1 MEQFFESRRPHF
13 SLPLV
18 WVSFSSFFE
27 KLFWNDHCKL
37 PVCNLW
43 LTPHCLL
50 KWLKLLKLV
59 NNVIFIWVL
68 LTSSLL
74 LIWWKV
80 KVLVTRSCP
89 PLSDSMDSS
98 LPGSSVHAADQA
110 RVLEWIAIFFSGD
123 LPHSGITSR
132 SPAIQAH
139 PGLLQFR
146 QILKHLSH
154 NTFIVHNYL
163 CHLFQPYST
172 EYLQFSEMPS
182 CFSRQC
188 LSTMLFPASFEFIPP
203 NGHFFKI
210 GFEHLLGSP
219 LSYVARWSS
228 ALNKL
233 TLSAP
238 FAFLFDWT

>member
-1 MEQFFESRRPHF
+1 MEQFFESRRTHF

-80 KVLVTRSCP
+80 KVLAIWSCST
-89 PLSDSMDSS
+89 LSDPMDYS
-98 LPGSSVHAADQA
+98 LPGSSVHAAHRQEYWSG
-110 RVLEWIAIFFSGD
+110 LPFSSQGIFPTQGSH
-123 LPHSGITSR
+123 L
-132 SPAIQAH
+132 
-139 PGLLQFR
+139 GLLQFR
-146 QILKHLSH
+146 HIQVSCSSGRFLTIWATIHL
-154 NTFIVHNYL
+154 
-163 CHLFQPYST
+163 
-172 EYLQFSEMPS
+172 
-182 CFSRQC
+182 
-188 LSTMLFPASFEFIPP
+188 
-203 NGHFFKI
+203 
-210 GFEHLLGSP
+210 
-219 LSYVARWSS
+219 
-228 ALNKL
+228 
-233 TLSAP
+233 
-238 FAFLFDWT
+238 